1 MLIFAS
7 CFSTDRNSRL
17 LKKARNRYD
26 EHLDVARQIHFER
39 LVMAALKYLLGPSKL
54 RLLKLQ
60 RKTRVLDDDPSG
72 SDSSKQKSRLEHDS
86 LSDLSYGELEKRLV
100 KL

>member
-1 MLIFAS
+1 MLIVAS
-7 CFSTDRNSRL
+7 CCAKDRNSRF

-60 RKTRVLDDDPSG
+60 RKTRVLNDESG
-72 SDSSKQKSRLEHDS
+72 SAD
-86 LSDLSYGELEKRLV
+86 
-100 KL
+100 